1 MNPMTKDLK
10 HESSDEFGQAMEHFA
25 RGVRRGNLAEAQK
38 RLAVA
43 ERCLRLHRQLVGI
56 IATDDKLETAR
67 IEHPYRLT
75 ILEYRER
82 FSG

>member
-25 RGVRRGNLAEAQK
+25 RGVRRSNLADAQTW
-38 RLAVA
+38 LAVA
-43 ERCLRLHRQLVGI
+43 ERCLCLHRQLVDF
-56 IATDDKLETAR
+56 IAADDKLEAAR

-75 ILEYRER
+75 ILDYRAR
-82 FSG
+82 FS